1 MKPRAL
7 LAALLLTAGL
17 TPLVAPGPA
26 TAAPITK
33 AQLLTL
39 DEVESVFPQ
48 LLERRDDA
56 NQDRFR
62 FGMDAPAYWTS
73 PLRCDHTRLY
83 KGTSRATANTYTLLG
98 PSFNF
103 LESIVQFRTTH
114 QARSVLQHYRDYA
127 RVCRGRHATD
137 DGDGGAATLE
147 VRAWRPGRGRR
158 RASRPAR
165 RLHRSTA
172 TPSGAAAWSRE
183 WAGRSSSPWSSPTEG
198 PERGAVRRRCAARR
212 REAGLRWP
220 LSSSPCSP
228 GCWPPRPG

>member
-26 TAAPITK
+26 TAAPVTK
-33 AQLLTL
+33 GQLLTL
-39 DEVESVFPQ
+39 DELESVFPQ
-48 LLERRDDA
+48 LLERRDNA

-114 QARSVLQHYRDYA
+114 EARSVLQHYRDYA
-127 RVCRGRHATD
+127 RVCRGSHATD
-137 DGDGGAATLE
+137 DGEGNAATLL
-147 VRAWRPGRGRR
+147 VRGWRPGRVGDESIGLLDAFTVYGDTQWRRSVVARVGRTVVFTVVEPNR
-158 RASRPAR
+158 GTGNAAQSVEGAR
-165 RLHRSTA
+165 L
-172 TPSGAAAWSRE
+172 
-183 WAGRSSSPWSSPTEG
+183 
-198 PERGAVRRRCAARR
+198 AVAKL
-212 REAGLRWP
+212 G
-220 LSSSPCSP
+220 
-228 GCWPPRPG
+228 

>member
-26 TAAPITK
+26 TAAPVTK
-33 AQLLTL
+33 DQLLTL
-39 DEVESVFPQ
+39 DELESVFPQ

-62 FGMDAPAYWTS
+62 FGFDAPAYWTS

-103 LESIVQFRTTH
+103 LESIVQFRTKH
-114 QARSVLQHYRDYA
+114 EARSVLQHYRDYA
-127 RVCRGRHATD
+127 KVCEGRHATD
-137 DGDGGAATLE
+137 DGEGGAATLT
-147 VRAWRPGRGRR
+147 VRAWRPAAVGDERVGLLDAFTQSGDTQWRRSVVARVGKTVVFTVVEPTRGTGN
-158 RASRPAR
+158 ADQAVDGAR
-165 RLHRSTA
+165 L
-172 TPSGAAAWSRE
+172 
-183 WAGRSSSPWSSPTEG
+183 
-198 PERGAVRRRCAARR
+198 AVAKL
-212 REAGLRWP
+212 G
-220 LSSSPCSP
+220 
-228 GCWPPRPG
+228 

>member
-137 DGDGGAATLE
+137 DGEGGAATLE
-147 VRAWRPGRGRR
+147 VHAWRPAAVGDERVGLLDAFTQYGDTQWRRSVVARVGRTVVFTVVEPNRGTGN
-158 RASRPAR
+158 AAQSVEGAR
-165 RLHRSTA
+165 L
-172 TPSGAAAWSRE
+172 
-183 WAGRSSSPWSSPTEG
+183 
-198 PERGAVRRRCAARR
+198 AVAKL
-212 REAGLRWP
+212 G
-220 LSSSPCSP
+220 
-228 GCWPPRPG
+228 